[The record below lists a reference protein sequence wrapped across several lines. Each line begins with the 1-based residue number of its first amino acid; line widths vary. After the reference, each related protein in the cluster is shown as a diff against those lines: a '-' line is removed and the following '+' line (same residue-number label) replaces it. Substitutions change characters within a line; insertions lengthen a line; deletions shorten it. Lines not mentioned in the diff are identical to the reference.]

1 MIVLLIN
8 IYIFFLPK
16 SLIDKWSKVRVEP
29 HAQQFYPEIFRLKL
43 CELTTLL
50 RKNHFSILPTV
61 FFFSEPVKS
70 IGKLQKKKKI
80 STICGI
86 LECVNEIIFGF
97 NNRRTLT
104 FHQLVIRI
112 TRTCDWNWSFLGFI
126 QFWNDRKIVASTSFK
141 FIKSAI
147 FDIITRVQYTKLRNF
162 VFFYHLRSKVVQ
174 IQVDEDAH
182 SAAPVDLFMTCIYV
196 FNLKTLEIKIT
207 KNTTYNLFSKEFRL

>member
-1 MIVLLIN
+1 MI
-8 IYIFFLPK
+8 K
-16 SLIDKWSKVRVEP
+16 SLSGTARTTVLSRNFQIEALWID
-29 HAQQFYPEIFRLKL
+29 YT
-43 CELTTLL
+43 LTKKSFFDFT
-50 RKNHFSILPTV
+50 NC